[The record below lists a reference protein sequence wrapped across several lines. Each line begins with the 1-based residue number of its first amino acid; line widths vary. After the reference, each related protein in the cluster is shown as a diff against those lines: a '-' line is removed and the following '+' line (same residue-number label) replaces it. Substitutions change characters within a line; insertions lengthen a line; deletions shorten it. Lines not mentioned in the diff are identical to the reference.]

1 MLDESP
7 EKIEIHGTSG
17 DFAFVAALNVLID
30 VMVTRDPPLGA
41 QLRIGLLRKQAEL
54 KADPATEQ
62 AARAL
67 SVVINALVLSPRA
80 LQRTPPEG
88 QA

>member
-1 MLDESP
+1 MSDESP

-30 VMVTRDPPLGA
+30 VMVTRDPSLGE

-54 KADPATEQ
+54 KADPATEP

-67 SVVINALVLSPRA
+67 SVVINALVLSPGA